1 MLPLV
6 RPALVAVVVLAM
18 VGSWNGA
25 DWAKILA
32 FVSLAPVPTVVFYLL
47 AEKQI
52 VTGLTA
58 GAVVG

>member
-1 MLPLV
+1 MLPQV
-6 RPALVAVVVLAM
+6 RPALAAVVVLAM

>member
-1 MLPLV
+1 MQFQ
-6 RPALVAVVVLAM
+6 
-18 VGSWNGA
+18 GQFGA

-32 FVSLAPVPTVVFYLL
+32 FVSLALVTTVVFYLL

-58 GAVVG
+58 GAVKG

>member
-32 FVSLAPVPTVVFYLL
+32 FVSRALVPTVVFYLL
-47 AEKQI
+47 AETQI

-58 GAVVG
+58 GAVKG